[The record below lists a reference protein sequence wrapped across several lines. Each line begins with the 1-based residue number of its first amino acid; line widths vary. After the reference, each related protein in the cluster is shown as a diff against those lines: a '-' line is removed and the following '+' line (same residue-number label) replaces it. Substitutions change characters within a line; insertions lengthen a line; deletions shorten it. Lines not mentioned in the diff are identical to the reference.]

1 MMQEQ
6 GSKTKWHFIIS
17 IVKLLTRIGAG
28 AALLIGDIPQAG
40 GLLILAEAFGIVAEL

>member
-1 MMQEQ
+1 MQEQ

-17 IVKLLTRIGAG
+17 IVKSLTRIGAG

-40 GLLILAEAFGIVAEL
+40 GLLILAEVFGIVEEL